1 MSADTEQAAST
12 GPATGTA
19 TPTRGGT
26 FAHRLAGRSGLGAA
40 VGGCLL
46 GAVLAL
52 LAASA
57 TWVHTGVRD
66 AATAASGAT
75 VAPLAVKLSGG
86 DLAPAISAFGLLGLA
101 TAVALVATRGVAR
114 RVVGL
119 LVAAAGVGV
128 IIYAARVGLDP
139 GPVVRSAQPVIALA
153 PSGHPSLGPI
163 RVSAAPWL
171 ALVGGLALLGAGLLA
186 AAFGRAWP
194 AMGGRYQTRSPRPL
208 DAWEAI
214 ERGQDPTVTAD

>member
-1 MSADTEQAAST
+1 MSADTGQIASSGLAAE
-12 GPATGTA
+12 AA
-19 TPTRGGT
+19 TPARADRPG
-26 FAHRLAGRSGLGAA
+26 HRLAGRTGLGVA

-46 GAVLAL
+46 GAAVAL

-57 TWVHTGVRD
+57 TWVHTDVRD
-66 AATAASGAT
+66 AATAGSGAST
-75 VAPLAVKLSGG
+75 APLAVKLGAG
-86 DLAPAISAFGLLGLA
+86 DLAPAVSAFGLLGLA

-114 RVVGL
+114 RVVGA

-128 IIYAARVGLDP
+128 IVYAARVSLDP
-139 GPVVRSAQPVIALA
+139 APVVRAAQHVVALA

-163 RVSAAPWL
+163 EVSAAPWL
-171 ALVGGLALLGAGLLA
+171 ALVGGVALLGAGLLA
-186 AAFGRAWP
+186 AAFGRSWP

-214 ERGQDPTVTAD
+214 ERGQDPTVSAD